1 MLVIN
6 KTKNYKQDNSLEKT
20 TTISQIEK
28 KENIV
33 PIDIPKENKQSTTTD
48 SNNETKIQTEPSTN
62 NVENTSKEEQ
72 NPNNNQI

>member
-1 MLVIN
+1 MKKLQPYH
-6 KTKNYKQDNSLEKT
+6 KLK
-20 TTISQIEK
+20 K